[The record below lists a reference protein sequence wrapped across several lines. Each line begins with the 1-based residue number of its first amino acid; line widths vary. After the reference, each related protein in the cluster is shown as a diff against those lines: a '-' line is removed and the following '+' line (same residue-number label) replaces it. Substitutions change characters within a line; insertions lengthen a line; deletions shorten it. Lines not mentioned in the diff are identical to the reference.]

1 MKQPLAQEGGD
12 LKLNEIYLA
21 IISRYKDYIE
31 EKEEISVAELP
42 RLVTPRGTNVVEI
55 VSEIRDAFDPYV
67 YENNFNRAA
76 KIAYD
81 FVHDKVREIN
91 LPLQFWLTPDE
102 TIKFMAGDRIDR
114 SILLCSMLIS
124 LGNPSSKVL
133 VAIKERRRDA
143 YVYFSFSNK
152 YHIIDIEN
160 GISSHASRDEMI
172 SSLEINEDGTA
183 YEFNDKSYADI
194 F

>member
-1 MKQPLAQEGGD
+1 MTQPLAQDEGD
-12 LKLNEIYLA
+12 LKLNELYLA
-21 IISRYKDYIE
+21 IISRYKEYIE

-42 RLVTPRGTNVVEI
+42 RLVTPRGINVIEKVG
-55 VSEIRDAFDPYV
+55 EIRSAFDPYV
-67 YENNFNRAA
+67 YENNFSQAA

-81 FVHDKVREIN
+81 FVHAKVREIN

-102 TIKFMAGDRIDR
+102 TIKFMAGERIDI

-133 VAIKERRRDA
+133 VLIKDRRRDA
-143 YVYFSFSNK
+143 YVYFSFSGRYYMIN
-152 YHIIDIEN
+152 IEK
-160 GISSHASRDEMI
+160 GISSYATHEEMI
-172 SSLEINEDGTA
+172 ASLEIKNEETA